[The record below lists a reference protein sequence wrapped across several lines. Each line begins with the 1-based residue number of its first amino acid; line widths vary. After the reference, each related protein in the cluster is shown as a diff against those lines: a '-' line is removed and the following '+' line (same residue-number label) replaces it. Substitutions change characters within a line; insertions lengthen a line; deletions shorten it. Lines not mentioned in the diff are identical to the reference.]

1 MNSTGFCN
9 PGAGPSTHR
18 AVQDERIRVY
28 MHDGSSDLDTISN
41 NPGTGRILD
50 KAYQSAGRKLEEI
63 IAKIVK
69 RPIVSLEE
77 DDDGDSEETSEQEA
91 AFESEDLTEAE
102 VEIHIRKPGSDD
114 LTESDLIGPGRT
126 LGKAYRYAGDKLER
140 VLGNWADKAGFGPD
154 ASDRHIRSH
163 FHAALIDGVFHKQ
176 NKKKFVRDVR
186 RLLKYTQ

>member
-1 MNSTGFCN
+1 MSSTGFCD

-18 AVQDERIRVY
+18 AVPDDRIRVY

-63 IAKIVK
+63 IAKIVQ
-69 RPIVSLEE
+69 RPVVSHGE
-77 DDDGDSEETSEQEA
+77 DDDGDSVEPSEQEA
-91 AFESEDLTEAE
+91 VFGSEGQTEPE

-126 LGKAYRYAGDKLER
+126 LGKAYRYAGDKLEKA
-140 VLGNWADKAGFGPD
+140 LGNLADKAGYGPN
-154 ASDRHIRSH
+154 ASERHIRSH
-163 FHAALIDGVFHKQ
+163 FHAALIEGVFHKQ